1 VSRELKDV
9 LANAVASATKLFVR
23 AKRRAAAADE
33 SDYLSDRQIE
43 RLRRRHEQDNVI
55 KPAAYKV
62 MPQAY
67 DLASAHGTLPA
78 NARQIMYAA
87 RSLVLAET
95 GGTCWKDSDYF
106 TQALLPDYMFDY
118 PSETANWDVV
128 YDARGHL
135 VEPHVRMRLG
145 LGTVDVRKYVA
156 SWRDGNTAK
165 DLQVDIDEMYPT
177 KGPNHRYRFAL
188 FLEKEGFDALLE
200 RSQIAERYDLAIFSS
215 KGMSTI
221 ATRQLVDE
229 LSQVGV
235 TILIMHDFDVS
246 GLSIAHTLGHD
257 TRRYKF
263 RVEPTVIDLG
273 LRLVDVEKMHLQTE
287 PVELDQIKH
296 PGQKLLDY
304 GGVTRDEIDFL
315 IEGQVDYKKWRGKRV
330 ELNAMTS
337 GQFVR
342 WLEEKL
348 DEHCVTKVI
357 PDKKT
362 LEDAWR
368 RAQVLA
374 KVKAAVAKIKTEPNT
389 KLMPADLSKRLRKML
404 DDEPAL
410 SWDQALVRIAGRRL

>member
-1 VSRELKDV
+1 
-9 LANAVASATKLFVR
+9 
-23 AKRRAAAADE
+23 
-33 SDYLSDRQIE
+33 
-43 RLRRRHEQDNVI
+43 
-55 KPAAYKV
+55 
-62 MPQAY
+62 
-67 DLASAHGTLPA
+67 
-78 NARQIMYAA
+78 
-87 RSLVLAET
+87 
-95 GGTCWKDSDYF
+95 
-106 TQALLPDYMFDY
+106 
-118 PSETANWDVV
+118 
-128 YDARGHL
+128 
-135 VEPHVRMRLG
+135 
-145 LGTVDVRKYVA
+145 
-156 SWRDGNTAK
+156 
-165 DLQVDIDEMYPT
+165 
-177 KGPNHRYRFAL
+177 
-188 FLEKEGFDALLE
+188 
-200 RSQIAERYDLAIFSS
+200 
-215 KGMSTI
+215 MSTI

-410 SWDQALVRIAGRRL
+410 SWDQALVRIAGRRA